1 MDQSQL
7 DFWRQHSTNFLEM
20 ALSNDRCERIQHP
33 DGYGK
38 YGRECGDTLEFF
50 LIVRNETI
58 HSASFYT
65 EGCIYTVAC
74 ANTLVRMIEGK
85 SPEEASGIEV
95 QDVVDFLE
103 TLPGKER
110 HCAELAV
117 NALRLAL
124 MDLKQTERQPWTKF
138 YRTL

>member
-20 ALSNDRCERIQHP
+20 AFSNDKFERIQHP

-38 YGRECGDTLEFF
+38 CGRECGDTLEIF
-50 LIVRNETI
+50 LTARNGHI

-65 EGCIYTVAC
+65 EGCIYTAAC
-74 ANTLVRMIEGK
+74 ANTVIRMITGK
-85 SPEEASGIEV
+85 PHEDAWEITV
-95 QDVVDFLE
+95 QNVVDFLE
-103 TLPGKER
+103 TLPKKER

-117 NALRLAL
+117 KALRLAL
-124 MDLKQTERQPWTKF
+124 VDLKQTERQPWTKY